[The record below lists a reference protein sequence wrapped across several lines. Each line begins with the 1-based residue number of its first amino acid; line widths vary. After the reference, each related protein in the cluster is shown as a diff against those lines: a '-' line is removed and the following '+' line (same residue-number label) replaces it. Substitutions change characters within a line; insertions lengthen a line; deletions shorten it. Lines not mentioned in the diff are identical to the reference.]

1 MDRIDEIGIVNG
13 YLLEAAAEYGL
24 QSEVVTYALQAMKDN
39 PELSIVEAMS
49 SGFYE
54 WVKYYVRFL

>member
-13 YLLEAAAEYGL
+13 FLLEAAEYGL
-24 QSEVVTYALQAMKDN
+24 QSEVVTYALQAMKDD
-39 PELSIVEAMS
+39 PELSVVEAMS

-54 WVKYYVRFL
+54 WVK